1 MMMTEYQ
8 TFGFLL
14 AGIIFI
20 LIAHVKLRDFSKYQK
35 KGIRT
40 KGIVEDLIKEY
51 GKRETNYFYYP
62 VIYYQTNE
70 GREIQKK
77 YHLGTNPASYKIKQE
92 VEVIYLPE
100 NTSEYIIN
108 DARSRYIYYAFAGL
122 GVIVFLIGL
131 FFISKIY
138 F

>member
-1 MMMTEYQ
+1 MTEYE
-8 TFGFLL
+8 TFLL
-14 AGIIFI
+14 ILGGIVFF
-20 LIAHVKLRDFSKYQK
+20 LIAYVKLRDFSKYQK

-77 YHLGTNPASYKIKQE
+77 YNIGTNPASYKIKQE

-100 NTSEYIIN
+100 SPLEYMIN
-108 DARSRYIYYAFAGL
+108 DARSRYIYYTFAVL
-122 GVIVFLIGL
+122 GIIVFLVGL
-131 FFISKIY
+131 FFLSKIY

>member
-1 MMMTEYQ
+1 MTEYQ

-14 AGIIFI
+14 GGIILM
-20 LIAHVKLRDFSKYQK
+20 LIAYVKLRGFSKYQK
-35 KGIRT
+35 NGVRT

-51 GKRETNYFYYP
+51 EKGDTNYSYYP
-62 VIYYQTNE
+62 VIYYTTNE

-77 YHLGTNPASYKIKQE
+77 YDLGTNPASYKIKQE

-100 NTSEYIIN
+100 NPLEYIIN
-108 DARSRYIYYAFAGL
+108 DARSRYIYYAFAVVGIL
-122 GVIVFLIGL
+122 LFLMSL
-131 FFISKIY
+131 FFLNKIY

>member
-1 MMMTEYQ
+1 MVMTEYQ

-20 LIAHVKLRDFSKYQK
+20 LIAYVKLRNLSKYQK
-35 KGIRT
+35 NGIRT

-51 GKRETNYFYYP
+51 NRRRTNYSYYP

-77 YHLGTNPASYKIKQE
+77 YDLGTNPASYKIKQE
-92 VEVIYLPE
+92 VEIIYLAE
-100 NTSEYIIN
+100 NPLEYIIN
-108 DARSRYIYYAFAGL
+108 DAKSRYIYYAFA
-122 GVIVFLIGL
+122 VIGIVAFLIGL
-131 FFISKIY
+131 FFLSKIY

>member
-20 LIAHVKLRDFSKYQK
+20 LIAYVKLRDLSKYQK
-35 KGIRT
+35 NGIRT

-51 GKRETNYFYYP
+51 NRRGTDYSYYP

-77 YHLGTNPASYKIKQE
+77 YDLGTNPASYKIKQE
-92 VEVIYLPE
+92 VEIIYLAE
-100 NTSEYIIN
+100 NPSEYMIN
-108 DARSRYIYYAFAGL
+108 DAKSRYIYYAFA
-122 GVIVFLIGL
+122 VIGIVAFLIGL
-131 FFISKIY
+131 FFINKIY